1 MRFPA
6 FPRPPDSARVRRT
19 RPNAGVGRAAGDT
32 YDVTQE
38 PGAELRHTLHQG
50 LALTALIC
58 GVPVLLILWGLE
70 ASSADPR
77 APMLGLYAVMALVCV
92 WAAYRIMS
100 GKSLDGALKITIA
113 FNALFVLFQAYYGV
127 VGGQVSLNMYLML
140 ITNAV
145 FGYLVFGT
153 RSAGLLNLGIF
164 GTALGLVLL
173 RAAQGDLQPSFFDLQ
188 LFLSTSTVL
197 VLLHAL
203 AWYKNRFIA
212 LAHKQVR
219 LEQEAWT
226 DALTGLPN
234 RRRLYQ
240 QIGTLLDPEG
250 ASPGRGGSVILLDI
264 DHFKGVNDTHGH
276 LAGDSALTHIA
287 HLLRQSA
294 QAGETPGRWGGE
306 EFMLILP
313 GVTGAGAARRAEAL
327 RQRLLASPHP
337 QVGPL
342 TASFGVSACR
352 AGDDLTRLVARVDD
366 ALYGAKA
373 GGRDRIQTAEMA
385 SPGFEGDV
393 AAMPALMD

>member
-1 MRFPA
+1 M
-6 FPRPPDSARVRRT
+6 
-19 RPNAGVGRAAGDT
+19 
-32 YDVTQE
+32 TQE

-92 WAAYRIMS
+92 WAAYQIMS
-100 GKSLDGALKITIA
+100 GKPLDGAVKITIA

-153 RSAGLLNLGIF
+153 RSAGLLNLGMF
-164 GTALGLVLL
+164 GTALALVLL
-173 RAAQGDLQPSFFDLQ
+173 RAAQGDLEPSFFDLQ
-188 LFLSTSTVL
+188 LFLSTGTVL

-240 QIGTLLDPEG
+240 QIETLLDP
-250 ASPGRGGSVILLDI
+250 AHPDAAAPDLTSPTQTSPGRGGSVIMLDI
-264 DHFKGVNDTHGH
+264 DHFKVVNDTHGH
-276 LAGDSALTHIA
+276 LAGDSALAHIA
-287 HLLRQSA
+287 GLLTSC
-294 QAGETPGRWGGE
+294 AG
-306 EFMLILP
+306 
-313 GVTGAGAARRAEAL
+313 
-327 RQRLLASPHP
+327 
-337 QVGPL
+337 
-342 TASFGVSACR
+342 
-352 AGDDLTRLVARVDD
+352 
-366 ALYGAKA
+366 
-373 GGRDRIQTAEMA
+373 
-385 SPGFEGDV
+385 
-393 AAMPALMD
+393 

>member
-1 MRFPA
+1 M
-6 FPRPPDSARVRRT
+6 
-19 RPNAGVGRAAGDT
+19 
-32 YDVTQE
+32 TQE

-77 APMLGLYAVMALVCV
+77 APMLGLYAVMALVCL

-140 ITNAV
+140 ITNAI

-153 RSAGLLNLGIF
+153 RSAGLLNLGMF

-173 RAAQGDLQPSFFDLQ
+173 RAAQGDLKPAFLELQ
-188 LFLSTSTVL
+188 LFLSTGTVMM
-197 VLLHAL
+197 LLHAL

-212 LAHKQVR
+212 LAHKQLR
-219 LEQEAWT
+219 LEHEAWT

-240 QIGTLLDPEG
+240 QIETLLDP
-250 ASPGRGGSVILLDI
+250 AHPDAAAPDLTSPTQTFPGRGGSVIMLDI
-264 DHFKGVNDTHGH
+264 DHFKAVNDTHGH
-276 LAGDSALTHIA
+276 LAGDSALAHIA
-287 HLLRQSA
+287 GLLRHSA

-313 GVTGAGAARRAEAL
+313 GVAEAGAARRAEAL

-342 TASFGVSACR
+342 TASFGVSTCR

-373 GGRDRIQTAEMA
+373 AGRDRIHTAEMA
-385 SPGFEGDV
+385 GPGFDGDV
-393 AAMPALMD
+393 AAMPAMME

>member
-6 FPRPPDSARVRRT
+6 FPRPPDSARVRRA
-19 RPNAGVGRAAGDT
+19 RPKAGVDWTDGTTGG
-32 YDVTQE
+32 VTQE

-77 APMLGLYAVMALVCV
+77 APMVGLYAVMALVCV
-92 WAAYRIMS
+92 WAAHRIVS
-100 GKSLDGALKITIA
+100 GRSLERALKLIMV
-113 FNALFVLFQAYYGV
+113 FNALFILFQAYYGV
-127 VGGQVSLNMYLML
+127 VGGQISLNMYLMM

-153 RSAGLLNLGIF
+153 RSAGLLNLGMF
-164 GTALGLVLL
+164 GMVLALVLA
-173 RAAQGDLQPSFFDLQ
+173 RAAQGDLKPSFFDLQ
-188 LFLSTSTVL
+188 LFLSTGTVML
-197 VLLHAL
+197 LLHAL
-203 AWYKNRFIA
+203 AWYKNSFIA
-212 LAHKQVR
+212 LAHKQLR
-219 LEQEAWT
+219 LEHEAWT

-240 QIGTLLDPEG
+240 QIGTLLDVGG
-250 ASPGRGGSVILLDI
+250 ACPDRGGSVIMLDI

-287 HLLRQSA
+287 ELLRQEA

-313 GVTGAGAARRAEAL
+313 GVSGAGAARRAEAL

-342 TASFGVSACR
+342 TASFGVSACH
-352 AGDDLTRLVARVDD
+352 AGDDLTSLVARVDN

-373 GGRDRIQTAEMA
+373 AGRDRVQTAETA
-385 SPGFEGDV
+385 APGFEGDV

>member
-1 MRFPA
+1 M
-6 FPRPPDSARVRRT
+6 
-19 RPNAGVGRAAGDT
+19 
-32 YDVTQE
+32 TQE

-70 ASSADPR
+70 ASSGDAR

-92 WAAYRIMS
+92 WAAYRIIS
-100 GKSLDGALKITIA
+100 GRSLERALKLIMV
-113 FNALFVLFQAYYGV
+113 FNALFILFQAYFGV

-153 RSAGLLNLGIF
+153 RSAGLLNLGMF
-164 GTALGLVLL
+164 GMILALVLV
-173 RAAQGDLQPSFFDLQ
+173 RAAQGDLKPSFFDLQ
-188 LFLSTSTVL
+188 LFLSTGTVML
-197 VLLHAL
+197 LLHAL
-203 AWYKNRFIA
+203 AWYKNSFIA

-219 LEQEAWT
+219 LEHEAWT

-240 QIGTLLDPEG
+240 QIGTLLDAGG
-250 ASPGRGGSVILLDI
+250 ASAGRGGSVIMLDI
-264 DHFKGVNDTHGH
+264 DHFKLVNDTHGH

-287 HLLRQSA
+287 GLLRQGA
-294 QAGETPGRWGGE
+294 QDDETPGRWGGE

-313 GVTGAGAARRAEAL
+313 GVNGAGAARRAEAL

-337 QVGPL
+337 QVGLL
-342 TASFGVSACR
+342 TASFGVSACH

-366 ALYGAKA
+366 ALYAAKA
-373 GGRDRIQTAEMA
+373 GGRNRVQTAEAQMA